1 MNIALWIAQSLLAL
15 LLISGGGYKFVSG
28 AELATQIGALS
39 PATWRALGVVEVI
52 GGLLIVLPWALR
64 WMPQLT
70 SMAAIV
76 LLVEALWLSVVYG
89 RKSVAMSFENPLVF
103 SVAMA
108 VMLAFVAY
116 GRFIARAA

>member
-1 MNIALWIAQSLLAL
+1 MNIALWIVQALLAL

-28 AELATQIGALS
+28 AELAAQIGALA
-39 PATWRALGVVEVI
+39 PATWRVLGVVEVI

-70 SMAAIV
+70 SLAAMV

-89 RKSVAMSFENPLVF
+89 RESLALGFENPLVF